1 MNTVNIRN
9 WYLLVGDL
17 LGVAAAIMAS
27 YLLRFE
33 GLDWGAHRPGSLVF
47 LAASLPLTMAICWA
61 FGLYRR
67 LWRYA
72 SITEVRRIVAA
83 VLTNGAVILL
93 LGALLLPMTGLIAV
107 RVPISVLLMTAILTG
122 VMITAPRL
130 LIRVIGGKG
139 LRRRRRDDP
148 QVLIV
153 GAGVAGV
160 AIAKQLTE
168 HTDLGLNPVGFVD
181 DDRRKQRQR
190 IFNLPVCGTLADIPA
205 LVAEHQISELIIAMP
220 TAPGGVIRR
229 VVHTASELGVRTR
242 TVPGLS
248 DMLSGADLTAL
259 RPVQITDLLRRAP
272 IQTDLSQIHS
282 LVTGR
287 VMLVTGA
294 GGSIGSELVRQLA
307 RLHPAEI
314 ILLGHGENSIF
325 DILGEVVGRFPAIR
339 FTPAIADIRNRG
351 RLRELFERHRP
362 TAVFHAAAHKH
373 VPLMEQNIA
382 DAVTNNVLG
391 TRNVAELSAEC
402 GVEHLVMISTDKAVR
417 PTSIMGATKRVAEL
431 VLYHVAEQHR
441 NNFVAVRFGNVLGSR
456 GSVVPAFLRQIE
468 QGGPVTVTHPEMR
481 RYFMTI
487 PEAVQLVIQ
496 AGAIGVGGEVFVLD
510 MGEPVKIV
518 DLATDL
524 IRLSGLEVGVDIEI
538 RFSGMRPGEKLYEEL
553 FFSPENATATVH
565 PKILRAKASPGSV
578 GVMALVDELVA
589 EARAES
595 SDEVL
600 RELLTR
606 LVPDLAPEIAARQ
619 AG

>member
-1 MNTVNIRN
+1 MNPANTRN
-9 WYLLVGDL
+9 RYLLVADAVGI
-17 LGVAAAIMAS
+17 VAAIAAS

-33 GLDWGAHRPGSLVF
+33 GLDWGAHQPGSWVF
-47 LAASLPLTMAICWA
+47 LATSLPVTIAIFWA

-83 VLTNGAVILL
+83 VFTNGLVILV
-93 LGALLLPMTGLIAV
+93 LGALLLPITGSVAV
-107 RVPISVLLMTAILTG
+107 RVPISVLIMSAILTG
-122 VMITAPRL
+122 VTITAPRL
-130 LIRVIGGKG
+130 LIRLIGGKG
-139 LRRRRRDDP
+139 LKRRRRDDP
-148 QVLIV
+148 RALIV

-181 DDRRKQRQR
+181 DDLHKQKQR
-190 IFNLPVCGTLADIPA
+190 IFNLPVHGTLSDIPA
-205 LVAEHQISELIIAMP
+205 LVAEHEISELIIAMP

-229 VVHTASELGVRTR
+229 VVHSATELGVRTR

-248 DMLSGADLTAL
+248 DMLSGAPLTAL

-272 IQTDLSQIHS
+272 IETDLNQIRS
-282 LVTGR
+282 LAAR
-287 VMLVTGA
+287 QVMLVTGA

-307 RLHPAEI
+307 RLDPAEI

-325 DILGEVVGRFPAIR
+325 DIQGEVAARFPTVR
-339 FTPAIADIRNRG
+339 FTPVIADIRH
-351 RLRELFERHRP
+351 RERMQEVFERHRP
-362 TAVFHAAAHKH
+362 TTVFHAAAHKH

-391 TRNVAELSAEC
+391 TRNVAELAAEF
-402 GVEHLVMISTDKAVR
+402 GVDHLVMISTDKAVR

-431 VLYHVAEQHR
+431 VLHHVAAANR
-441 NNFVAVRFGNVLGSR
+441 KNFVAVRFGNVLGSR
-456 GSVVPAFLRQIE
+456 GSVVPAFLRQIK

-496 AGAIGVGGEVFVLD
+496 AGAIGEGGEVFVLD
-510 MGEPVKIV
+510 MGNPVKIV

-524 IRLSGLEVGVDIEI
+524 IRLSGLEVGKDIEV

-553 FFSPENATATVH
+553 FFNPESATPTAH
-565 PKILRAKASPGSV
+565 PKILRAKVEAVQPEAIILAEKLV
-578 GVMALVDELVA
+578 KRALA
-589 EARAES
+589 EAP
-595 SDEVL
+595 DEEL
-600 RELLTR
+600 RHLLTR
-606 LVPDLAPEIAARQ
+606 LVPDLGPEVAAEQ
-619 AG
+619 LS

>member
-1 MNTVNIRN
+1 MTPANTRN
-9 WYLLVGDL
+9 RYLLVADAVGI
-17 LGVAAAIMAS
+17 VAAIAAS

-33 GLDWGAHRPGSLVF
+33 GLDWGAHRPGSGVF
-47 LAASLPLTMAICWA
+47 LATSLPVTIAIFWA

-83 VLTNGAVILL
+83 VFTNGLVILV
-93 LGALLLPMTGLIAV
+93 LGALLLPITGSVAV
-107 RVPISVLLMTAILTG
+107 RVPISVLIMSAILTG

-130 LIRVIGGKG
+130 LIRLTGGKG

-148 QVLIV
+148 RVLIV

-181 DDRRKQRQR
+181 DDLGKQKQR
-190 IFNLPVCGTLADIPA
+190 IFNLPVHGTLSDIPA
-205 LVAEHQISELIIAMP
+205 LVAEHEISELIIAMP

-229 VVHTASELGVRTR
+229 VVHSATELGVRTR

-248 DMLSGADLTAL
+248 DMLSGAPLTAL

-272 IQTDLSQIHS
+272 IETDLSQIRS
-282 LVTGR
+282 LVAR
-287 VMLVTGA
+287 QVMLVTGA

-307 RLHPAEI
+307 RLDPAQI

-325 DILGEVVGRFPAIR
+325 DILGEVADRFPTVR
-339 FTPAIADIRNRG
+339 FTPVIADIRHRE
-351 RLRELFERHRP
+351 RLQEVFERHRP
-362 TAVFHAAAHKH
+362 AAVFHAAAHKH

-391 TRNVAELSAEC
+391 TRNVAELAAEF
-402 GVEHLVMISTDKAVR
+402 GVDHLVMISTDKAVR

-431 VLYHVAEQHR
+431 VLHHVAAANR

-456 GSVVPAFLRQIE
+456 GSVVPAFLRQIK

-496 AGAIGVGGEVFVLD
+496 AGAIGTGGEVFVLD
-510 MGEPVKIV
+510 MGNPVKIV

-524 IRLSGLEVGVDIEI
+524 IRLSGLEVGKDIEI

-553 FFSPENATATVH
+553 FFNPESATPTAH
-565 PKILRAKASPGSV
+565 PKILRAKVEAVQPEAIILAEKLV
-578 GVMALVDELVA
+578 KRALAEAPDDEL
-589 EARAES
+589 RH
-595 SDEVL
+595 
-600 RELLTR
+600 LLTR
-606 LVPDLAPEIAARQ
+606 LVPDLRPEVAVEQI
-619 AG
+619 G